1 MMRLKIALLCAAL
14 VVPFGTAKAGVTT
27 FSQANRQVG
36 TPFATTS
43 LFIHFKTA
51 DISGAAFSLGKI
63 NIRGTAGAS
72 TGSLTASL
80 FAASGGASQIG
91 GDITVNTY
99 TPGNDIDLSSFGLFA
114 NNPTGGLWLRI
125 TGINANKFYQ
135 GADATLAVAN
145 DGTAAANGAI
155 FVDNFS
161 ATAATTTEAN
171 MFSVASFTVAV
182 PEPATMIL
190 TGSALAAGAIGAY
203 FKRRRKPQ
211 TEIAA

>member
-1 MMRLKIALLCAAL
+1 MMRLKIALLCALL
-14 VVPFGTAKAGVTT
+14 VPVGTAKADVTS
-27 FSQANRQVG
+27 FSKATRTG
-36 TPFATTS
+36 DPFATTS

-51 DISGAAFSLGKI
+51 NISGAAFSLGKI

-125 TGINANKFYQ
+125 TGINASKFYQ
-135 GADATLAVAN
+135 G
-145 DGTAAANGAI
+145 DGALLGSDNSLAANGAI
-155 FVDNFS
+155 FVDS
-161 ATAATTTEAN
+161 ASTSTATTTDAN